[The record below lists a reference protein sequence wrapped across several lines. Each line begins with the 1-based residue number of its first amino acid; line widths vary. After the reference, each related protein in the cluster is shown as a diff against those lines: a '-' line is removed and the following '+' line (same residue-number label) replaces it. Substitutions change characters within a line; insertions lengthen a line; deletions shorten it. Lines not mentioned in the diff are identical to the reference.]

1 MKMNFQK
8 VNGEKIKS
16 ISQYVKD
23 YINADTMTSEFQ
35 IMIGCDSLPKRF
47 IGATYVTVVCIYR
60 VGRGA
65 HLLFTRETRI
75 KTHSMKERLWGEVYR
90 AVEVANELSD
100 NGVLEMNRVT
110 KFEIHL
116 DFNPNERYESNVIHD
131 EALGYLHAL
140 GFDAFA
146 KPDSPAASFASDRVC
161 RNKERIGVE
170 YEVQ

>member
-1 MKMNFQK
+1 MKINFQK
-8 VNGEKIKS
+8 INGEKIDNVAK
-16 ISQYVKD
+16 YVKD

-35 IMIGCDSLPKRF
+35 IMVGCDSLPKRF

-65 HLLFTRETRI
+65 HIVFSRENRVRTY
-75 KTHSMKERLWGEVYR
+75 SMKERLWGEVYR
-90 AVEVANELSD
+90 SVEVANGLSD
-100 NGVLEMNRVT
+100 NGILELKRVV

-116 DFNPNERYESNVIHD
+116 DFNPSERYESNVIHD

-161 RNKERIGVE
+161 RGKEVAVE
-170 YEVQ
+170 

>member
-1 MKMNFQK
+1 MKINFQK
-8 VNGEKIKS
+8 INGEKIDNVAK
-16 ISQYVKD
+16 YVKD

-35 IMIGCDSLPKRF
+35 IMVGCDSLPKRF

-65 HLLFTRETRI
+65 HIVFSRESRVRTY
-75 KTHSMKERLWGEVYR
+75 SMKERLWGEVYR
-90 AVEVANELSD
+90 SVEVANDLSD
-100 NGVLEMNRVT
+100 NGILELKRVV

-116 DFNPNERYESNVIHD
+116 DFNPSERYESNVIHD

-161 RNKERIGVE
+161 RGKEVAVE
-170 YEVQ
+170 

>member
-1 MKMNFQK
+1 MKINFQK
-8 VNGEKIKS
+8 INGEKIDNVAK
-16 ISQYVKD
+16 YVKD

-35 IMIGCDSLPKRF
+35 IMVGCDSLPKRF

-65 HLLFTRETRI
+65 HIVFSRESRVQTY
-75 KTHSMKERLWGEVYR
+75 SMKERLWGEVYR
-90 AVEVANELSD
+90 SVEVANDLSD
-100 NGVLEMNRVT
+100 NGILELKRVV

-116 DFNPNERYESNVIHD
+116 DFNPSERYESNVIHD

-161 RNKERIGVE
+161 RGKEVAVE
-170 YEVQ
+170 

>member
-8 VNGEKIKS
+8 VNGEKIVN

-23 YINADTMTSEFQ
+23 YIEADTMTSEFQ
-35 IMIGCDSLPKRF
+35 IMVGCDSLPKRF

-65 HLLFTRETRI
+65 HLIFTRESKV
-75 KTHSMKERLWGEVYR
+75 KTHSMRERLWGEVYR
-90 AVEVANELSD
+90 AVEVANGLSD
-100 NGVLEMNRVT
+100 NGVMEMKRVT

-116 DFNPNERYESNVIHD
+116 DFNPSERYESNVIHND
-131 EALGYLHAL
+131 ALGYIRGL

-146 KPDSPAASFASDRVC
+146 KPDTPAASFASDRVC
-161 RNKERIGVE
+161 RGKEAIGVK
-170 YEVQ
+170 